1 MGAINEL
8 FNIVGLAREAD
19 KQIKAN
25 PDKLQPVAALF
36 SKAKSIS
43 AQANKYVMEYPVACS
58 TTISDFN
65 VALAICKQVEFDCA
79 RFIILASGLNPI
91 IKSGSGDTIEA
102 HINQLVSS
110 YESYSGVKVSITP
123 AIQSFEDAGYEYL
136 NKYYSRELY
145 SVYKDDNELSQRFS
159 TEDTVNI
166 DDIDNT
172 DESENS
178 ESTHRFDERKYESYV
193 EKIDRYRREN
203 SQRYGDE
210 YIPLERI
217 IGFKDDKY
225 GEEWDKAN
233 EYYQKCKN
241 DDMSIRTIGPA
252 DFDKMYSKLGKVTP
266 TIVTLNLFIQDG
278 AGVDRQIQ
286 MPLAIK
292 ASLQYID
299 SVDIRDMLQQVQIR
313 GRKLINFIKM
323 TTGQISF
330 FKDWLL
336 ALDSAKN
343 DIERERTIGHTPFF
357 RRLMNNKSRYKFKSI
372 AQTIPFIKNI
382 IAKKTQQD
390 LPMCTFVIDE
400 SELKSLGFRLNDC
413 VKNRSKYI
421 DPILDQYML
430 LGIGIVDSAND
441 IIYFFYSGEPDP
453 QIVKISELGTN
464 SNASNI
470 SSDLSKAVANMSKL
484 ITKH

>member
-1 MGAINEL
+1 MGPISEL
-8 FNIVGLAREAD
+8 FNIVGLARETNN
-19 KQIKAN
+19 QIKAN

-43 AQANKYVMEYPVACS
+43 AQASKYVMEYPVACS
-58 TTISDFN
+58 TAISDFK

-123 AIQSFEDAGYEYL
+123 ATESFEDAGYEYL
-136 NKYYSRELY
+136 NKCYSRELY

-166 DDIDNT
+166 DDIDNDDGD
-172 DESENS
+172 DESE
-178 ESTHRFDERKYESYV
+178 HRFNMKKYESYI
-193 EKIDRYRREN
+193 EKIDKYRREN
-203 SQRYGDE
+203 VSRYNDE

-217 IGFKDDKY
+217 IGFKDDNY
-225 GEEWDKAN
+225 SDEWDKAN

-252 DFDKMYSKLGKVTP
+252 DFDKMYSKLGKVKP

-278 AGVDRQIQ
+278 SGVDRQIQ

-299 SVDIRDMLQQVQIR
+299 TVDIRDMLEQVKIR

-441 IIYFFYSGEPDP
+441 VIYFFYSGEPDP

-464 SNASNI
+464 GETTNI

>member
-1 MGAINEL
+1 MGPISQL
-8 FNIVGLAREAD
+8 FNIVGLAKETN

-43 AQANKYVMEYPVACS
+43 AQASKYVMEYPVACS
-58 TTISDFN
+58 TAVSDFN
-65 VALAICKQVEFDCA
+65 TALAITKQVEFDCA

-110 YESYSGVKVSITP
+110 YESYSGIKVSITP
-123 AIQSFEDAGYEYL
+123 ATESFEAAGYEYL

-145 SVYKDDNELSQRFS
+145 STYKDNNELDNHLS
-159 TEDTVNI
+159 TEDVVNV
-166 DDIDNT
+166 DDANDPDPDNT
-172 DESENS
+172 QHFAEK
-178 ESTHRFDERKYESYV
+178 KYYYYITE
-193 EKIDRYRREN
+193 IDRYRREHLTRHN
-203 SQRYGDE
+203 DTYPPIE
-210 YIPLERI
+210 HI
-217 IGFKDDKY
+217 IGEKPDNYAK
-225 GEEWDKAN
+225 EWEQAK
-233 EYYQKCKN
+233 EYFEKTKN
-241 DDMSIRTIGPA
+241 DDRNISAISVS
-252 DFDKMYSKLGKVTP
+252 DFEKVYSRLGKVNP
-266 TIVTLNLFIQDG
+266 TVITLRLYIQDG
-278 AGVDRQIQ
+278 SGVDREIQ

-292 ASLQYID
+292 ATLQFID
-299 SVDIRDMLQQVQIR
+299 TVDIRDMLDGVKYR
-313 GRKLINFIKM
+313 GRNLLNFFKM
-323 TTGQISF
+323 TTGEISF

-372 AQTIPFIKNI
+372 AQTIPFLKNL
-382 IAKKTQQD
+382 IAKKSQQD
-390 LPMCTFVIDE
+390 LPMCTLIIDE
-400 SELKSLGFRLNDC
+400 SELHTLKIKLNDC

-421 DPILDQYML
+421 DPILDQFML
-430 LGIGIVDSAND
+430 LGLGIVDETND
-441 IIYFFYSGEPDP
+441 TIYFFYSGEENPT
-453 QIVKISELGTN
+453 IAKISDLGTN
-464 SNASNI
+464 GGSANV